1 MNEKNLTL
9 RVSQLNIVIN
19 ALLAL
24 SKISVGVLA
33 HSVALF
39 NDGINN
45 AGDVISSVIATV
57 GIAAGSKASD
67 NEHQY
72 GHERLECVAAILLSG
87 IIMVVGI
94 GLFADGLFSIIRGSY
109 LDQRQPGIWALVLAI
124 ISIIIKQVMVISS
137 RWAAKKSG
145 SVALLASA
153 WDSQSDVL
161 ATTGGLI
168 GIAFARL
175 GYPIADSIAAVLI
188 ALFIFRVGLTV
199 FRDGVDKMVDR
210 ACDTAMVEEI
220 RALIIAQEGVKQLD
234 LLRTRTFANRC
245 YVDVEIAADGAQS
258 LTEAH
263 AVAERVHDSIEAA
276 FPAVKHCMVHVNPYK
291 GKKR

>member
-1 MNEKNLTL
+1 MNEKHLTL
-9 RVSQLNIVIN
+9 RVSQLNIIIN

-24 SKISVGVLA
+24 SKIAIGLLS
-33 HSVALF
+33 HSAALF

-45 AGDVISSVIATV
+45 AGDVVSSVIATI

-67 NEHQY
+67 AEHQY

-94 GLFADGLFSIIRGSY
+94 GLFGDGLLSIVKGSY
-109 LDQRQPGIWALVLAI
+109 HNRPQPGLWALVLAI
-124 ISIIIKQVMVISS
+124 ISIIIKQVMVLYS
-137 RWAAKKSG
+137 RWAAKRSG

-153 WDSQSDVL
+153 WDSQSDVF

-168 GIAFARL
+168 GIAFARV
-175 GYPIADSIAAVLI
+175 GYPIADSVAAIII
-188 ALFIFRVGLTV
+188 ALFIFRVGLAV

-210 ACDTAMVEEI
+210 ACEDAMVEQI
-220 RALIIAQEGVKQLD
+220 RALITAQEGVMRLD

-245 YVDVEIAADGAQS
+245 YVDVEIAADGTLS
-258 LTEAH
+258 LTDAH
-263 AVAERVHDSIEAA
+263 TIAEHIHDTIEET
-276 FPAVKHCMVHVNPYK
+276 FPAVKHCMVHVNPFRD
-291 GKKR
+291 KKL

>member
-1 MNEKNLTL
+1 MKEKNLTL
-9 RVSQLNIVIN
+9 RVSQLNIAIN
-19 ALLAL
+19 ALLAV
-24 SKISVGVLA
+24 SKIAIGTLA

-67 NEHQY
+67 DEHQY

-94 GLFADGLFSIIRGSY
+94 GLFADGLLSIIRRSY
-109 LDQRQPGIWALVLAI
+109 LNRPQIGLWALLLAI
-124 ISIIIKQVMVISS
+124 ISIIVKQVMVIYS

-161 ATTGGLI
+161 ATAGGLI
-168 GIAFARL
+168 GIALARF
-175 GYPIADSIAAVLI
+175 GYPIADSVAAVLI

-210 ACDTAMVEEI
+210 ACDEAMVEEI
-220 RALIIAQEGVKQLD
+220 RTLIIAQEGVKRLD

-245 YVDVEIAADGAQS
+245 YVDVEIAADGTLS
-258 LTEAH
+258 LIDAH
-263 AVAERVHDSIEAA
+263 AVAERIHDTIEAA

-291 GKKR
+291 DKKR

>member
-1 MNEKNLTL
+1 MDEKHLTL
-9 RVSQLNIVIN
+9 RVSQLNIAIN
-19 ALLAL
+19 TLLAL
-24 SKISVGVLA
+24 SKIAIGTLF

-94 GLFADGLFSIIRGSY
+94 GLFADGLLSIIRGSY
-109 LDQRQPGIWALVLAI
+109 LSRPHPGFWALALAV
-124 ISIIIKQVMVISS
+124 ISIIVKQVMVLYS

-153 WDSQSDVL
+153 WDSQSDVF
-161 ATTGGLI
+161 ATGGGLI

-175 GYPIADSIAAVLI
+175 GYPIADSVAAVII
-188 ALFIFRVGLTV
+188 ALFIFRVGLAV

-210 ACDTAMVEEI
+210 ACDEVMVDAI
-220 RALIIAQEGVKQLD
+220 RCLIIAQEGVKHLD

-245 YVDVEIAADGAQS
+245 YVDVEIAADGTQS
-258 LTEAH
+258 LIEAH
-263 AVAERVHDSIEAA
+263 AVAERVHDIIEET

-291 GKKR
+291 NKTR

>member
-1 MNEKNLTL
+1 MKEKNLAL
-9 RVSQLNIVIN
+9 RTSQLNIAIN
-19 ALLAL
+19 GLLAI
-24 SKISVGVLA
+24 SKIVIGTFA

-67 NEHQY
+67 DEHQY

-94 GLFADGLFSIIRGSY
+94 GLFVDGSISIIKGTY
-109 LDQRQPGIWALVLAI
+109 LSRQSPGFWALTLAI
-124 ISIIIKQVMVISS
+124 ASIIIKQVMVIYS
-137 RWAAKKSG
+137 RWAGKKSG

-153 WDSQSDVL
+153 WDSQSDVF

-168 GIAFARL
+168 GIIFARL
-175 GYPIADSIAAVLI
+175 GYPIADSIAAIII
-188 ALFIFRVGLTV
+188 ALFIFRVGLEV
-199 FRDGVDKMVDR
+199 FRDGTDKMVDR
-210 ACDTAMVEEI
+210 ACDEAMVEEMRTTI
-220 RALIIAQEGVKQLD
+220 AAQEGVRRLD
-234 LLRTRTFANRC
+234 LLRSRTFANRC
-245 YVDVEIAADGAQS
+245 YVDVEIAADGTLT

-263 AVAERVHDSIEAA
+263 AIAERVHDVIEHT
-276 FPAVKHCMVHVNPYK
+276 FPAVKHCMVHVNPYTV
-291 GKKR
+291 RRR